1 LRSSKIVKL
10 KENEPLGAVPA
21 DGFNSSKKFKLS
33 QLRKLLEIFKAMILM
48 KY

>member
-10 KENEPLGAVPA
+10 KEKEQLGAVPA
-21 DGFNSSKKFKLS
+21 DGFNRSKKSKLS

-48 KY
+48 KS

>member
-10 KENEPLGAVPA
+10 KDKEPFWAVPA
-21 DGFNSSKKFKLS
+21 AGFNRSKKFKLS